1 MEDSDD
7 EVPTF
12 GTRKDEQKAIEALN
26 MLNMLKTPLGNAKLC
41 FKGVTR
47 KE

>member
-1 MEDSDD
+1 MDSDD
-7 EVPTF
+7 DVAIFATS
-12 GTRKDEQKAIEALN
+12 TDEQKAIEVLN
-26 MLNMLKTPLGNAKLC
+26 TLEPPLGNAKLC

>member
-1 MEDSDD
+1 MDNDD
-7 EVPTF
+7 DDVAIF
-12 GTRKDEQKAIEALN
+12 GTRTDDQKAIEALN
-26 MLNMLKTPLGNAKLC
+26 TLETPLGNAKLC